1 MKNTFE
7 HTKNHIEF
15 EDFCSVCRK
24 KSKFQVD
31 INDYKKEVVGH
42 PYCLRCKT
50 NAPELLKEHM
60 EEFNEMMD
68 QFHNV
73 EDITKAVKKNYK
85 IDENLPVIYSSETY
99 PFLNFFIFLII
110 IPILFSLSIGL
121 LTHTPK
127 TDFVVMM
134 MFLCGP
140 CVCISVI
147 GFVSAF
153 VSMKKFKGYIEYMKK
168 NGKKIDGKVTKIIQ
182 KTRTVTNRSHT
193 ENSHFYDTEFDVK
206 EYYFE
211 VEYYDDNNI
220 QKTFVTKELTRS
232 PIRDDIKCNVYKVNK
247 LPSKYKNKNK
257 YSKVFAY
264 DFYW

>member
-73 EDITKAVKKNYK
+73 EDISKAV
-85 IDENLPVIYSSETY
+85 
-99 PFLNFFIFLII
+99 
-110 IPILFSLSIGL
+110 
-121 LTHTPK
+121 
-127 TDFVVMM
+127 
-134 MFLCGP
+134 
-140 CVCISVI
+140 
-147 GFVSAF
+147 
-153 VSMKKFKGYIEYMKK
+153 
-168 NGKKIDGKVTKIIQ
+168 
-182 KTRTVTNRSHT
+182 
-193 ENSHFYDTEFDVK
+193 
-206 EYYFE
+206 
-211 VEYYDDNNI
+211 
-220 QKTFVTKELTRS
+220 
-232 PIRDDIKCNVYKVNK
+232 
-247 LPSKYKNKNK
+247 
-257 YSKVFAY
+257 
-264 DFYW
+264 